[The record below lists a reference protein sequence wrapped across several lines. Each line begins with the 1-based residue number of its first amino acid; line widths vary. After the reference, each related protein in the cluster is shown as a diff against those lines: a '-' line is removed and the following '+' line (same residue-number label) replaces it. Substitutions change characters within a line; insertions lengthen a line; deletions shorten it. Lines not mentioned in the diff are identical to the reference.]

1 MEETM
6 YTEQPKKLLIF
17 NILDILRKYTD
28 ENHRLSQKEITD
40 ILRTEY
46 GMKAERKAIR
56 RNLLDLLD
64 FGYNIEYSESVRMV
78 PNPRTGKPEET
89 YILSDFYLVR
99 DFTDGEL
106 RLLIDGL
113 LFSRHIPYS
122 QCKDLVEKLE
132 GLSNTYFRSR
142 IRHISKMPEEYTNN
156 QQIFLNIELLDDAI
170 HKKKKVSFRYLS
182 YGTDKKQHPR
192 LRSDGS
198 DRYLVNPYQMAA
210 KDGKYYL
217 ICNLD
222 KYDDV
227 ANYRIDRISDIR
239 ILEDPVKPFETLR
252 GANGRPLDLAEYM
265 KKHIYMYASG
275 DCRAK
280 LRIRKT
286 FVNEIIDLFGQDVTF
301 SEENDTHVT
310 VSVYANEM
318 AIEQFA
324 KNYAPEVILLEP
336 KEMAGRITESL
347 EKSLQ
352 TYREQIGTE

>member
-1 MEETM
+1 MDITM

-28 ENHRLSQKEITD
+28 EDHRLSQKEIVD
-40 ILRTEY
+40 ILRNEY
-46 GMKAERKAIR
+46 NMKAERKAIR
-56 RNLLDLLD
+56 RNLLDLID
-64 FGYNIEYSESVRMV
+64 FGYNIEYSESLRMV
-78 PNPRTGKPEET
+78 PNPRTGEPEET

-99 DFTDGEL
+99 EFTDGEL

-122 QCKDLVEKLE
+122 QCKELVEKLE

-142 IRHISKMPEEYTNN
+142 IRHIATMPEEQTNN
-156 QQIFLNIELLDDAI
+156 RQIFLNIELLDEAI
-170 HKKKKVSFRYLS
+170 HKKRKVSFRYLS
-182 YGTDKKQHPR
+182 YKTDKKQHPR

-198 DRYLVNPYQMAA
+198 DRYIVNPYQMAA

-239 ILEDPVKPFETLR
+239 ILEDPIKPFETLR
-252 GANGRPLDLAEYM
+252 GANGHPLDLAAYM
-265 KKHIYMYASG
+265 RKHIYMYSSE

-286 FVNEIIDLFGQDVTF
+286 FVSDIIDLFGRDVTL
-301 SEENDTHVT
+301 SEENDTHVN

-318 AIEQFA
+318 SIEQFA
-324 KNYAPEVILLEP
+324 KNYAPDIIVLEP
-336 KEMAGRITESL
+336 KEMAMHIMENL
-347 EKSLQ
+347 EKSLKIYQ
-352 TYREQIGTE
+352 ENK